1 MMYHSKPLPT
11 KSSIYTHK
19 NCITNTKSTM
29 RKVMANGP
37 RKARNKSREKI
48 FTLGMYLGAET
59 VSELVYAG
67 IPEHLILFLLAG
79 VAKIG
84 DGERKF
90 TG

>member
-1 MMYHSKPLPT
+1 
-11 KSSIYTHK
+11 
-19 NCITNTKSTM
+19 
-29 RKVMANGP
+29 MANGP

-48 FTLGMYLGAET
+48 FTPEVYLGAET
-59 VSELVYAG
+59 GSELVYASV
-67 IPEHLILFLLAG
+67 PEHLVLFLLAG